1 MANNDL
7 NLHNPAEGYIQ
18 TKGHPIPG
26 LPRTVRHI
34 TTHNSEGKSVFLS
47 TDVGDHHKELVNK
60 SALANIIYSTHQHPV
75 SLNNE
80 ADVAYARKNE
90 VLTVFFPVRIMSLN

>member
-1 MANNDL
+1 MALNDL
-7 NLHNPAEGYIQ
+7 DLANPGEGYIQ
-18 TKGHPIPG
+18 TQGHPIAG

-75 SLNNE
+75 NLNNE
-80 ADVAYARKNE
+80 GDVAYARKNE
-90 VLTVFFPVRIMSLN
+90 V

>member
-1 MANNDL
+1 MALNDL
-7 NLHNPAEGYIQ
+7 DLANPGEGYIQ
-18 TKGHPIPG
+18 TQGHPIAG

-75 SLNNE
+75 NLNNE
-80 ADVAYARKNE
+80 GDVAYARKNE
-90 VLTVFFPVRIMSLN
+90 VWSTFFPGEMRSCN